1 VIDYPLRFYALVL
14 DRPESGPRS
23 GQLYIDDIS
32 VWRRTVSATAT
43 PDATA
48 TPTIGEQTPTAT
60 AESPVSA
67 GPLDFPEPTRLD
79 AWEPAEGGHE
89 VTIILHISGGA
100 PPFTIYH
107 DMDAFTTEERDYPL
121 VFTASGCTI
130 IHSITVESADGQS
143 VSHDYFIRSP
153 WCD

>member
-1 VIDYPLRFYALVL
+1 ML
-14 DRPESGPRS
+14 DRPGSGPRS
-23 GQLYIDDIS
+23 GQIYIDDVS
-32 VWRRTVSATAT
+32 VWHSTASATAT
-43 PDATA
+43 PPPGATA
-48 TPTIGEQTPTAT
+48 TPTAT

-89 VTIILHISGGA
+89 ATIILHISGGA
-100 PPFTIYH
+100 PPFTTYH
-107 DMDAFTTEERDYPL
+107 DMDVFVTEKREYPL
-121 VFTASGCTI
+121 VFTASGCSI